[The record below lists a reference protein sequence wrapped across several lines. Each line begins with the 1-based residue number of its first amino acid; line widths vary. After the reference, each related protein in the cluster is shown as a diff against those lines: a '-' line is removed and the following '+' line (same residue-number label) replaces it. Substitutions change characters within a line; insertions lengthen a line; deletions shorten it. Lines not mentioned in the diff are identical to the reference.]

1 MEVARPF
8 GLGLANSGTCGN
20 MDVGPKTASVEGELA
35 TSLHQLGLGGLGTT
49 NVVFGLHCEF
59 VTPSEQEVCFFWND
73 GESLALAIAVGPAK
87 GIRHAGGHANSI
99 HPV

>member
-1 MEVARPF
+1 
-8 GLGLANSGTCGN
+8 

-87 GIRHAGGHANSI
+87 DIRHAGGHANSI